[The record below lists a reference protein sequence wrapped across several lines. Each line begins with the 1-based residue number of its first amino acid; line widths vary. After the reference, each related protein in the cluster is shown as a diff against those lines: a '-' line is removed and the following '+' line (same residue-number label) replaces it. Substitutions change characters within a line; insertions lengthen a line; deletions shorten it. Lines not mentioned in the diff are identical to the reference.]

1 MAEIKPLKE
10 CPDYAPI
17 LAYWSYN
24 LWYRKRPIDFDVILK
39 AYGQRAASDRVP
51 LSMVAIEESMPV
63 GMISLKLD
71 DLWSRKDLNPWLAS
85 LYVVPEF
92 RNRGIAEMLVNAVV
106 EKARALGY
114 QELYLFLGPEEHMDL
129 ALYYSNRGWHYME
142 DAIDNDDQP
151 TKIFYY
157 SL

>member
-1 MAEIKPLKE
+1 MAEIKLLCE
-10 CPDYAPI
+10 RPDYAPV

-39 AYGQRAASDRVP
+39 AYKQRAAGGKVP
-51 LSMVAIEESMPV
+51 LSWVAVEESMPV

-71 DLWSRKDLNPWLAS
+71 DLWTRKDLNPWLAS

-92 RNRGIAEMLVNAVV
+92 RNRGIAESLVNAVIAG
-106 EKARALGY
+106 ARDLGY
-114 QELYLFLGPEEHMDL
+114 AEIYLFLGPKEHMDL
-129 ALYYSNRGWHYME
+129 ELYYSNRGWQYME